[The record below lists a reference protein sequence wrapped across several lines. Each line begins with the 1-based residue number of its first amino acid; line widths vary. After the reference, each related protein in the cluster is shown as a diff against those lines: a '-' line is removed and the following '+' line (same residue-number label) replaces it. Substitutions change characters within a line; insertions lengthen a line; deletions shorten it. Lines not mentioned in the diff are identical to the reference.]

1 MKQTLTKLLEG
12 AFLALLFLVPSS
24 VQAQTTLASWT
35 FDTEY
40 DVAEN
45 VYSPNETALVASSST
60 ASLDAI
66 WTWAQRILPNTYTGT
81 QSNYYIS
88 GKTSRYWYLK
98 ETYYNS
104 ESNYGPFVFRITNDT
119 EANNISDYTDGSQHN
134 NYFELS
140 FPTTNYKNINLSYK
154 VAAGASASLT
164 VVSSVDDGATW
175 NVVGTTTTNSNWWV
189 FTSDSKE
196 LVGTANKTN
205 VKVRLIAENGIST
218 NWDIDDVVITGE
230 YATVFAEEYILSTSV
245 SPATAGKITRSPNL
259 AAYEENTVVSLTA
272 TPNIGYAFVEWQDG
286 LGNTLSTANPYDVTM
301 TENKTIV
308 AVYEA
313 APIAAG
319 TEITAASWTFDTG
332 YDISGN
338 IYTPNESEWELIDW
352 KWNNT
357 DKVVANK
364 TINTASNYTVW
375 SKTKRAWSIREV
387 NSKKVYAFYT
397 DGDTDGANSI
407 SDYANGENHNLFV
420 EFAFPTKGLEGINI
434 DLDFSA
440 IGGAKFELVY
450 STDNGTNWIYKGQY
464 SGGTNEDIS
473 INAAD
478 KDKVLVRL
486 IEENEKLDQL
496 NINYF
501 KVKGIIST
509 TTVSISDAKYATYYN
524 SIPVQLPANL
534 QAATIDNEAGG
545 TLTLNYRYGEGD
557 VIPGGTAVLLKGTA
571 AGDYTLTMQPADA
584 TVAPAGNLLCGSNVA
599 TTTTGGAKYYALQ
612 DGANGLGFYY
622 MAAGGAAFESGAH
635 KAWLALPASARS
647 FFSLEDEEVTS
658 IAELRGKMENV
669 RGEYFN
675 LAGQRV
681 AQPTKGL
688 YIVNGKK
695 VIIK

>member
-1 MKQTLTKLLEG
+1 MKQTITKLLGG
-12 AFLALLFLVPSS
+12 ALLALLFLMPSS
-24 VQAQTTLASWT
+24 VQADPTTLARWT
-35 FDTEY
+35 FDTGY
-40 DVAEN
+40 DVAGS
-45 VYSPNETALVASSST
+45 VYTPNDKA
-60 ASLDAI
+60 
-66 WTWAQRILPNTYTGT
+66 WAQVGWNGFGTLPKIRPNTYSGT
-81 QSNYYIS
+81 ITDYFASAK
-88 GKTSRYWYLK
+88 GTRYWGLMDNNGDKILSLYQDLDA
-98 ETYYNS
+98 NS
-104 ESNYGPFVFRITNDT
+104 
-119 EANNISDYTDGSQHN
+119 ISDYTDASQHN
-134 NYFELS
+134 QYIEFS
-140 FPTTNYKNINLSYK
+140 FPTTNYKNVQFGISFTCGSNTERNLVLVYSTDGGTTWTNGGSCAGTNSWYQYK
-154 VAAGASASLT
+154 TSIVNLLASNK
-164 VVSSVDDGATW
+164 SSVI
-175 NVVGTTTTNSNWWV
+175 
-189 FTSDSKE
+189 
-196 LVGTANKTN
+196 
-205 VKVRLIAENGIST
+205 VRLIAENGAT
-218 NWDIDDVVITGE
+218 DQWRVNEVTITGE
-230 YATVFAEEYILSTSV
+230 YATVFAEEYTLTTSV

-308 AVYEA
+308 AVYEI

-319 TEITAASWTFDTG
+319 TEVTAASWTFDTG
-332 YDISGN
+332 YDVSAGV
-338 IYTPNESEWELIDW
+338 YTPNTSDWEEINW

-397 DGDTDGANSI
+397 TADEDGANSI
-407 SDYANGENHNLFV
+407 SDYANGENHKLFV

-440 IGGAKFELVY
+440 NSGAKFELVY
-450 STDNGTNWIYKGQY
+450 STDNGTSWTYKGQY

-473 INAAD
+473 IVAAD

-486 IEENEKLDQL
+486 IEENGKLDQL

-534 QAATIDNEAGG
+534 QAATIDNEADG

-571 AGDYTLTMQPADA
+571 AGDYTLTMQPAYV
-584 TVAPAGNLLCGSNVA
+584 TPAPAGNLLHGSDVA
-599 TTTTGGAKYYALQ
+599 TTTTGGDKYYALMN
-612 DGANGLGFYY
+612 GSNGLGFYY
-622 MAAGGAAFESGAH
+622 KVAGGAAFEIAAH
-635 KAWLALPASARS
+635 KAWLALPAATAH
-647 FFSLEDEEVTS
+647 FFSLDDDVTAINKVEMKKVEDGVF
-658 IAELRGKMENV
+658 
-669 RGEYFN
+669 YN
-675 LAGQRV
+675 LAGQQV

-695 VIIK
+695 VVIK

>member
-1 MKQTLTKLLEG
+1 MKQTITKLLGG
-12 AFLALLFLVPSS
+12 ALLALLFLMPSS
-24 VQAQTTLASWT
+24 VKADPTTLASWT
-35 FDTEY
+35 FDTGY
-40 DVAEN
+40 DVAGS
-45 VYSPNETALVASSST
+45 VYTPNTEA
-60 ASLDAI
+60 
-66 WTWAQRILPNTYTGT
+66 WAQVGWNGFGTLPQIRPNTYLGT
-81 QSNYYIS
+81 ITDYFASAK
-88 GKTSRYWYLK
+88 GTRYWGLMDNNGDKILALYQDK
-98 ETYYNS
+98 DANS
-104 ESNYGPFVFRITNDT
+104 
-119 EANNISDYTDGSQHN
+119 ISDYTDASQHN
-134 NYFELS
+134 QYIEFS
-140 FPTTNYKNINLSYK
+140 FPTTNYKNVQFGISFTCGSNIERNLVLVYSTDGGTTWTNGGSCAGTNKWFQYK
-154 VAAGASASLT
+154 TSIVNLLASNK
-164 VVSSVDDGATW
+164 SSVI
-175 NVVGTTTTNSNWWV
+175 
-189 FTSDSKE
+189 
-196 LVGTANKTN
+196 
-205 VKVRLIAENGIST
+205 VRLIAENGAT
-218 NWDIDDVVITGE
+218 DQWRVNEVTITGE
-230 YATVFAEEYILSTSV
+230 YATVFAEEYTLTTSV

-308 AVYEA
+308 AVYEI

-319 TEITAASWTFDTG
+319 TEVTAASWTFDTG
-332 YDISGN
+332 YDVSAGV
-338 IYTPNESEWELIDW
+338 YTPNTSDWEEINW

-397 DGDTDGANSI
+397 AGDADGANSI

-420 EFAFPTKGLEGINI
+420 EFAFPTKGLEDINI

-440 IGGAKFELVY
+440 NSGAKFELVY
-450 STDNGTNWIYKGQY
+450 STDNGTNWTNKGQY

-473 INAAD
+473 IDAAD

-486 IEENEKLDQL
+486 IEENGKLDQL

-557 VIPGGTAVLLKGTA
+557 VIPGGTPVLLKASAADTYNLTYVAYDVTA
-571 AGDYTLTMQPADA
+571 
-584 TVAPAGNLLCGSNVA
+584 APAGNLLHGSDIA
-599 TTTTGGAKYYALQ
+599 TTTTGGEKYYALMN
-612 DGANGLGFYY
+612 GSNGLGFYY
-622 MAAGGAAFESGAH
+622 KVAGGAAFEIVAH
-635 KAWLALPASARS
+635 KAWLALPAATPAH
-647 FFSLEDEEVTS
+647 FFSLDDDVTAINKVEMKKVEDGVF
-658 IAELRGKMENV
+658 
-669 RGEYFN
+669 YN
-675 LAGQRV
+675 LAGQQV

-695 VIIK
+695 VVIK

>member
-1 MKQTLTKLLEG
+1 MKQTITKLLGG
-12 AFLALLFLVPSS
+12 ALFALLFLVP
-24 VQAQTTLASWT
+24 QAVKADVTTLASWT
-35 FDTEY
+35 FDTGY
-40 DVAEN
+40 DVSDN
-45 VYSPNETALVASSST
+45 VYTPNASDADAYSAATAHWFNAGAPIIRANT
-60 ASLDAI
+60 ILDGG
-66 WTWAQRILPNTYTGT
+66 NT
-81 QSNYYIS
+81 SNYYVT
-88 GKTSRYWYLK
+88 GKTSRYWYLRQDN
-98 ETYYNS
+98 Y
-104 ESNYGPFVFRITNDT
+104 SNAPCGFHVVYDT
-119 EANNISDYTDGSQHN
+119 EANDISDYTDASQHN
-134 NYFELS
+134 NYIEINF
-140 FPTTNYKNINLSYK
+140 TTTSYKNINLSYK
-154 VAAGASASLT
+154 LEDGLNQSTEVT
-164 VVSSVDDGATW
+164 VVSSTDGGTTW
-175 NVVGTTTTNSNWWV
+175 NVVGTFNTSSTWYGYN
-189 FTSDSKE
+189 SDSKT
-196 LVGTANKTN
+196 LIGTANKSN
-205 VKVRLIAENGIST
+205 VKVRLIAQNGIES
-218 NWDIDDVVITGE
+218 NLKIDEITVTGE
-230 YATVFAEEYILSTSV
+230 YATVFAEEYTLTTSV
-245 SPATAGKITRSPNL
+245 TPTSAGKITRSPNA

-308 AVYEA
+308 AVYEF

-319 TEITAASWTFDTG
+319 TEVTAASWTFDTG
-332 YDISGN
+332 YDVSAGV
-338 IYTPNESEWELIDW
+338 YTPNTSEWEVIDW

-397 DGDTDGANSI
+397 AGDTDGANNI

-420 EFAFPTKGLEGINI
+420 EFAFPTKGLEDINI

-440 IGGAKFELVY
+440 NSGAKFELVY
-450 STDNGTNWIYKGQY
+450 STDNGTNWIYKVQY

-473 INAAD
+473 IDAAD
-478 KDKVLVRL
+478 NDKVLVRL
-486 IEENEKLDQL
+486 IEENGKLDQL

-534 QAATIDNEAGG
+534 QAATIDNETSG

-571 AGDYTLTMQPADA
+571 AGDYTLTMQPAYV
-584 TVAPAGNLLCGSNVA
+584 TPAPTGNLLHGSDIA
-599 TTTTGGAKYYALQ
+599 TTTTCGEKYYALMN
-612 DGANGLGFYY
+612 GSKGLGFYY
-622 MAAGGAAFESGAH
+622 KVANGAAFEIGAH
-635 KAWLALPASARS
+635 KAWLALPAATAH
-647 FFSLEDEEVTS
+647 FFSLDDDVTAINKVEMKKVEDGVF
-658 IAELRGKMENV
+658 
-669 RGEYFN
+669 YN
-675 LAGQRV
+675 LAGQQV

-695 VIIK
+695 VVIK